1 MMSPIVYFIYLVLTI
16 YAWLIVAR
24 ALLSWFP
31 LRSGTAL
38 YRIYGAIYDVTEP
51 YLSHFR
57 RFLPMPRAGNVGID
71 LSAVIA
77 LVVLFVAIR
86 LLARI

>member
-1 MMSPIVYFIYLVLTI
+1 MNPIVYVIYIALSI

-31 LRSGTAL
+31 IRSGTVM
-38 YRIYGAIYDVTEP
+38 YRIYDLIYDVTEP
-51 YLSHFR
+51 YLSLFR

-71 LSAVIA
+71 LSAVVA
-77 LVVLFVAIR
+77 LVVLFVLIR
-86 LLARI
+86 LVVRL